1 MIKERILLVED
12 NKALS
17 KLITKKME
25 QNLDYEIIQAYSY
38 KEAEEILE
46 NNDDFFIALLDL
58 NLPDAPNGEI
68 VDFVLSKNIPPI
80 VLTGTLDNSIQE
92 EMKSKNIIDYVYKGN
107 IDDVNYIFS
116 LIKRLSKNRDIKVM
130 VVDDSQVTRNK
141 IRRVLKN
148 QMFKV
153 IVAAHGEEALNYLED
168 NPDIKLILTDYNMPV
183 IDGLELTKEVRKKY
197 DKNQLII
204 ISITSSNEQ
213 LISAKFLKI
222 GANDF
227 INKPFSDEELIC
239 RVNNS
244 LETKEYLDKMTN
256 MAHLDFLTGLYN
268 RRYFF
273 EEAESLHNSKNF
285 VVAMIDIDNFKKIN
299 DTYGHD
305 IGDEVIKSVSK
316 TLKNSIKGA
325 DIAARFGGEEFCVV
339 LKNIDQ
345 KNAIGF
351 FLKLKE
357 LLAKNKINTKDGT
370 IKYTVSIGLSF
381 GDNDDKNIDELLNS
395 ADKALY
401 KAKNSGKNRVEIA

>member
-46 NNDDFFIALLDL
+46 DNDDFFIALLDL